1 MTLSLSK
8 DGTKKKHDVM
18 RMYAEELKKKNLTK
32 EKQGTK
38 SYLKNGFVVVER
50 VLAFRGKKKT
60 LPVRVLRCT
69 AARAT

>member
-1 MTLSLSK
+1 
-8 DGTKKKHDVM
+8 M